1 MVTAGAAGV
10 QNLAGYYTRETRPS
24 APLGVIMCQQS
35 VNTQTA
41 SGMLFH
47 LRRRRWFTRS
57 RALWE
62 GCTQLPCNYEVPK
75 AVRLVYCLEMGHYL
89 QVRA

>member
-1 MVTAGAAGV
+1 
-10 QNLAGYYTRETRPS
+10 
-24 APLGVIMCQQS
+24 
-35 VNTQTA
+35 
-41 SGMLFH
+41 MLFH